1 MAMKNTLVLISL
13 GGTIASLP
21 SSSGRAIAGAL
32 SGKDLMDKLQIECAA
47 PVEVITLY
55 QKPSNAITTDD
66 LLQLRALCL
75 ELSQRPDVAGL
86 VVSQGTDTLEDTAY
100 FLDSSLELPDTALV
114 VTGAQRVPYAPGSD
128 AGPNLRDALKVAS
141 ATQARGAGTLVV
153 FNEEIH
159 AASSVRKISS
169 YQLNGFGSP
178 GIGPMGFV
186 DGDEVRLS
194 KRLQRAKVIAPGA
207 QLPRVDIL
215 PVALDASPA
224 LLQAAVASGAKGLV
238 IDAIGRGHV
247 PPSWVEPLAAV
258 LQAGI
263 PVVVATSTH
272 WGRVEEAYEYSGS
285 LAEQVALGALKA
297 NHLNARKARLR
308 LMCALSCTMPID
320 QSILS

>member
-1 MAMKNTLVLISL
+1 MDMKNTVILISL

-32 SGKDLMDKLQIECAA
+32 SGKDLMDTLQIECAA
-47 PVEVITLY
+47 PVEVITLC

-66 LLQLRALCL
+66 LLQLRTLCL
-75 ELSQRPDVAGL
+75 ELSQRQDVAGL

-114 VTGAQRVPYAPGSD
+114 VTGAQRVPYASGSD

-141 ATQARGAGTLVV
+141 SAQARGAGTLVV

-178 GIGPMGFV
+178 GIGPLGFV

-194 KRLQRAKVIAPGA
+194 KRLQRTNVIAPGK
-207 QLPRVDIL
+207 QLPRVDIIA
-215 PVALDASPA
+215 VSIDASPA
-224 LLQAAVASGAKGLV
+224 LLEAAVASGAKGLV

-247 PPSWVEPLAAV
+247 PPSWIEPLGAV
-258 LQAGI
+258 LNAGI
-263 PVVVATSTH
+263 PVVVASSTH
-272 WGRVEEAYEYSGS
+272 WGRIAEAYEYPGS
-285 LAEQVALGALKA
+285 LAEQVSLGALKA

-308 LMCALSCTMPID
+308 LMCALSCNIPID